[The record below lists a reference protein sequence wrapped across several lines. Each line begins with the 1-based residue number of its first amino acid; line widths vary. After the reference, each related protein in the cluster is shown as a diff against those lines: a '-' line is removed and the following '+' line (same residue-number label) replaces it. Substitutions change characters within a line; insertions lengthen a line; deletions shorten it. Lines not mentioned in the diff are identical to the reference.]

1 MKIFSRNILFQI
13 SLLVVFLPSLVY
25 CQGLGGGGKGRIKG
39 DFKFMPIPYFNY
51 NRSIGATF
59 GALPLAMFNPVKS
72 DTISPSSLAGLLAMY
87 STNNTWYFM
96 GFTKMHFDEDKWR
109 LALAGGVGSI
119 NFQFYL
125 DKPIDTWI
133 PYNTANDFAAVEVER
148 RAYDKLYVGL
158 SYIYLK
164 FVTTIDSLPK
174 SRTDNLNGVGLKF
187 TFDQRDNVYYPK
199 SGIYSRLKYYSYP
212 EAFGNESPS
221 NKIELSFNQYF
232 PFRHEQDVL
241 AWRLFVGLG
250 LGDLTF
256 NQQFVVG
263 RKDIRGYTQGGY
275 RGNDKV
281 AAQGEYRWNF
291 AKRWGM
297 VGFLGV
303 ATIFD
308 SINKDDDGK
317 ILPGIGTGIRF
328 TAFEDNHMN
337 VGLDVAAGV
346 DDWGMYFRI
355 GEAF

>member
-1 MKIFSRNILFQI
+1 LKTSSHKFLLKILLLIFFISSLAFSQI
-13 SLLVVFLPSLVY
+13 
-25 CQGLGGGGKGRIKG
+25 GGGGRGRIKG

-59 GALPLAMFNPVKS
+59 GALPMAMFNPVKS
-72 DTISPSSLAGLLAMY
+72 DTISPSSLAGLLGIY

-96 GFTKMHFDEDKWR
+96 GFTKMYFDEDNWR
-109 LALAGGVGSI
+109 VAFAGGVGSI
-119 NFQFYL
+119 NFQFYIEN
-125 DKPIDTWI
+125 PIDVWV
-133 PYNTANDFAAVEVER
+133 PYNTSNDFAAVEVQRKVIDE
-148 RAYDKLYVGL
+148 LYFGL

-174 SRTDNLNGVGLKF
+174 SQTENLNGVGLKL
-187 TFDQRDNVYYPK
+187 TFDQRKNIYYPK

-232 PFRHEQDVL
+232 PFRDEQDVL

-256 NQQFVVG
+256 NQQFIVG
-263 RKDIRGYTQGGY
+263 RKDIRGYTQGEF
-275 RGNDKV
+275 RGNYKV
-281 AAQGEYRWNF
+281 DVQGEYRWNF

-297 VGFLGV
+297 VGFIGL
-303 ATIFD
+303 ATIYD
-308 SINKDDDGK
+308 SFNKNDDGK
-317 ILPGIGTGIRF
+317 LLPGIGTGIRF
-328 TAFEDNHMN
+328 TAFEESHMN
-337 VGLDVAAGV
+337 VGLDVAVG
-346 DDWGMYFRI
+346 DNDWGMYFRI